1 MDDELDNPGS
11 GIGIEDAAKA
21 FETLLGGDEPNP
33 KPVKKPQREP
43 VAAEEEDTEGS
54 DEDETADDV
63 EGEDAED
70 DDGAEED
77 PEADAEDE
85 EGDDFDPDLMVT
97 VKVDGKAEKIPLKE
111 AIAGYQRQ
119 ADYSRKTGQL
129 AEERRSFQAEVQAV
143 QQERA
148 QYAELLGQ
156 LETQMSSVPE
166 PNWDELKRVD
176 PVGWAIARQEW
187 AERQQGIQ
195 AVREERAR
203 AQVMMQ
209 ETQAQAMR
217 QLVTQEMEALLT
229 AKPEW
234 RDPKVF
240 QKVKTDL
247 REYGKTIGFS
257 DDELAGVTDH
267 RALLALHKAMMFD
280 RVANR
285 KERPVKKQASPTIA
299 KPAAVTQVPRRTSDL
314 TKAKQRLAKSGKVS
328 DAAAVFEKLL

>member
-1 MDDELDNPGS
+1 MEDELDNPGS

-21 FETLLGGDEPNP
+21 FEALLGGDEPNP
-33 KPVKKPQREP
+33 KPKKQPQREP
-43 VAAEEEDTEGS
+43 AASTEEDEEGS

-63 EGEDAED
+63 EGDAED

-85 EGDDFDPDLMVT
+85 EGDDFDPDQLVT
-97 VKVDGKAEKIPLKE
+97 VKIDGKAEKIPLKE

-129 AEERRSFQAEVQAV
+129 AEERRAFQNEVQAI

-148 QYAELLGQ
+148 QYSELLGQ
-156 LETQMSSVPE
+156 LETQLSSVPE

-195 AVREERAR
+195 AVRDERAR
-203 AQVMMQ
+203 AQVAMQ
-209 ETQAQAMR
+209 EAQAQAMR
-217 QLVTQEMEALLT
+217 QLIGQEMEALMA

-257 DDELAGVTDH
+257 EEELSGVTDH

-285 KERPVKKQASPTIA
+285 KERPVQKQASPAIA

-314 TKAKQRLAKSGKVS
+314 TKAKQRLAKTGSVA